1 MVDRKDVVHALAA
14 MTDDEYQATVR
25 EARGP
30 DDPQVMKQLAVD
42 ALRRKVAGHNVTQT
56 TKKSAA
62 EAKAELDRIFG
73 KDR

>member
-14 MTDDEYQATVR
+14 MTDDEYQATVA
-25 EARGP
+25 EARG

-42 ALRRKVAGHNVTQT
+42 ALRRKVTGHDVTTT

-62 EAKAELDRIFG
+62 EAKAELDKIFG